1 MEVSRQLTSKE
12 EEIIA
17 LKGKFKEER
26 QQNEHDKKRMSAQ
39 VNDYSSKLE
48 DAGTRYFNLKKDI
61 EESPLALL
69 RNELGQKQLEVVEL
83 ESKVKNAYEARDE
96 FRAKYDQVKK
106 DMIGLKRH
114 IDNEK
119 EKALTK
125 QANELEELK
134 TMMKTKAAQ
143 DDEKRQFDELKSQLS
158 TLQGRLTQHAASEA
172 DDANKRGSRSMNQ
185 SNGAMM
191 QPDRSVYFDD
201 FARKQASPTRNN

>member
-158 TLQGRLTQHAASEA
+158 TL
-172 DDANKRGSRSMNQ
+172 
-185 SNGAMM
+185 
-191 QPDRSVYFDD
+191 
-201 FARKQASPTRNN
+201 

>member
-26 QQNEHDKKRMSAQ
+26 QQNEHDKKRMSTQ
-39 VNDYSSKLE
+39 VNDYSHKLE

-69 RNELGQKQLEVVEL
+69 RNELGTKQLEVVEL

-143 DDEKRQFDELKSQLS
+143 DDEKRQFDDLK
-158 TLQGRLTQHAASEA
+158 T
-172 DDANKRGSRSMNQ
+172 
-185 SNGAMM
+185 
-191 QPDRSVYFDD
+191 
-201 FARKQASPTRNN
+201 